1 MGNSKK
7 NLKQDFLERSLIL
20 IKPDVIQRQIF
31 GEVLSRFERKGFKI
45 VGMRM
50 LNATKE
56 QVAKHYVD
64 EESYLIET
72 GEKAKK
78 GAIARGED
86 ISNWNSLERG
96 KIIRQNN
103 ILYLTCGPIIA
114 MVLEGHGVVDGV
126 RKLLGSTSPAA
137 GDVGT
142 IRDDYSFDTF
152 ALADYVS
159 RATRTMLHAS
169 DSVENAEREIKIWF
183 KEGELCSDYETVA
196 EKIFY
201 DCGWDHPED

>member
-1 MGNSKK
+1 MKNSKVPT
-7 NLKQDFLERSLIL
+7 ERTLIL
-20 IKPDVIQRQIF
+20 VKPDVIQRQIV
-31 GEVLSRFERKGFKI
+31 GEILTRFERKGFKI
-45 VGMRM
+45 IGMKM

-56 QVAKHYVD
+56 QIQEHYTD

-78 GAIARGED
+78 GALARGED
-86 ISNWNSLERG
+86 ISNWNSLEKG
-96 KIIRQNN
+96 KIIRKNN
-103 ILYLTCGPIIA
+103 VVYLTCGPIIS
-114 MVLEGHGVVDGV
+114 MVLEGHGVISGV
-126 RKLLGSTSPAA
+126 RKILGSTSPAD

-152 ALADYVS
+152 ALADYIS

-183 KEGELCSDYETVA
+183 KESELCSNYETVA
-196 EKIFY
+196 EKIFF
-201 DCGWDHPED
+201 DLAWDHSEE

>member
-1 MGNSKK
+1 MTNSKK
-7 NLKQDFLERSLIL
+7 FLEKTLVL

-31 GEVLSRFERKGFKI
+31 GEILSRFERKGFKI

-56 QVAKHYVD
+56 QVAEHYVD
-64 EESYLIET
+64 EEGYLIET

-86 ISNWNSLERG
+86 VSDWNSLERG
-96 KIIRQNN
+96 RIIRQNN

-114 MVLEGHGVVDGV
+114 MVLEGHGVVSAV
-126 RKLLGSTSPAA
+126 RKLLGSTSPAE
-137 GDVGT
+137 GDVGR

-159 RATRTMLHAS
+159 RATRTMIHAS
-169 DSVENAEREIKIWF
+169 DSSENAKREIKIWF
-183 KEGELCSDYETVA
+183 KESELCSDYETVA

-201 DCGWDHPED
+201 DFGWDHPEN

>member
-1 MGNSKK
+1 MAK
-7 NLKQDFLERSLIL
+7 NKSHIERSLLL
-20 IKPDVIQRQIF
+20 IKPDVIQRQIV
-31 GEVLSRFERKGFKI
+31 GEILTRFERKGFKI
-45 VGMRM
+45 VGMKM

-56 QVAKHYVD
+56 QIQKHYTD

-86 ISNWNSLERG
+86 VSNWNSLEKG
-96 KIIRQNN
+96 KAIRKNN
-103 ILYLTCGPIIA
+103 VVYLTCGPIIS
-114 MVLEGHGVVDGV
+114 MVLEGHGVVSGV
-126 RKLLGSTSPAA
+126 RKILGSTSPAD

-142 IRDDYSFDTF
+142 IRDDYSFDTY

-159 RATRTMLHAS
+159 RATRTMIHAS

-183 KEGELCSDYETVA
+183 KESELCSNYETVA
-196 EKIFY
+196 EKIFF
-201 DCGWDHPED
+201 DFGWDHSEE